1 MEDLVEIQKNIKKY
15 IKSIR
20 KRQDIPEKYI
30 GVELKKIG
38 GLSNV
43 NYSGIVKD
51 MSTNERLAQVLY
63 RKFGALSESVNHEL
77 ETTIINYLAQKG
89 YGPKLYDEVPGDY
102 RISEYLVGTS
112 TIPKEKG
119 LDQSILDKLI
129 VILNIFTS
137 ISYTYKYITNG
148 DHITLTSIKDCIKEK
163 RFDVSKNQY
172 ENCMIDWIE
181 KARAVFKVFS
191 DQFYQ
196 KYTKE
201 KNPKE
206 CADVEYVQYYLD
218 NFKTRFT
225 QCFPAQGFLVLCH
238 NDTHRL
244 NVLIRKKD
252 KKLFLIDQEYAFLNL
267 PGNDM
272 ANYLNE
278 TGFNYEPEYYCNL
291 DKFNI
296 DKLYTYYEKFIE
308 QFIQSHKFIG
318 NEDGGKEFLK
328 KIKTKKYFIQLLN
341 IINLFYF
348 IWSFCYTDFATWD
361 KDHVGE
367 YYFVHGIDRIKFY
380 LAGMKAIE
388 KIDKAK

>member
-1 MEDLVEIQKNIKKY
+1 MENLVEIQKNIKKY

-38 GLSNV
+38 GLSNI

-51 MSTNERLAQVLY
+51 MSTNERIAQVLY

-77 ETTIINYLAQKG
+77 ETTILNYLAKKG
-89 YGPKLYDEVPGDY
+89 YGPKLYTEVPGDY

-119 LDQSILDKLI
+119 LDQNILDKLI
-129 VILNIFTS
+129 DVLNIFTS

-148 DHITLTSIKDCIKEK
+148 DNITLTPVKDGIKEK
-163 RFDVSKNQY
+163 RVDVSKNHY
-172 ENCMIDWIE
+172 ENCMKDWLG
-181 KARAVFKVFS
+181 KARSVFKVFS

-206 CADVEYVQYYLD
+206 CADVEFVQYYLD
-218 NFKTRFT
+218 NFKTLFT

-252 KKLFLIDQEYAFLNL
+252 KKLFLIDQEYAYLNL

-278 TGFNYEPEYYCNL
+278 TGFNYEPEYYCSL

-308 QFIQSHKFIG
+308 QFIQTHKFIG

-341 IINLFYF
+341 IINLFYC
-348 IWSFCYTDFATWD
+348 IWSFCYTDFAAWE